1 MSCAAPTERVHKNW
15 ASQVKLV
22 RKHETQHRLAARPR
36 ERLEGGAP
44 ELMAALQPLKVE
56 RRRAASRGAKGVVA
70 LPPAGSE
77 FAGSGLEPRAW
88 AEQEK
93 AASTLLSRSQSA
105 ERPSEELRLEE

>member
-36 ERLEGGAP
+36 ERLEGGVPA
-44 ELMAALQPLKVE
+44 LMALQPLKVE
-56 RRRAASRGAKGVVA
+56 RRPAASRGARAVVA

-77 FAGSGLEPRAW
+77 FAGSAPEPQGW
-88 AEQEK
+88 AGRV
-93 AASTLLSRSQSA
+93 LS
-105 ERPSEELRLEE
+105 LRK